1 VIKYRDKK
9 MMNKQFKI
17 ATKILGK
24 MINVFL
30 VLIVLSCQNTFAQ
43 IVEEPT
49 KPNVLFIIVDD
60 LKPILGCY
68 GDPFVKTP
76 NIDRFAKEGVVF
88 TNTYCQQ
95 AVCGPSRASFLTGM
109 RPDYTGVWDLETE
122 MRNINP
128 EILSMP
134 QFFKQNGY
142 ITAGIGKVFDS
153 RSVDENIDKPSWSIP
168 FYKKSNDYYPKE
180 MGKAKG
186 RYRGV
191 KVLEEIEIYEKIG
204 GAKGLTGKELSNF
217 IKINAKPSV
226 ESLDIPDNAYI
237 DGATVLHSKDILKVL
252 KENAKPFFFAVGIT
266 KPHLPFAVP
275 KKYWDLYNRDEIQL
289 AEFRENANNSP
300 LVAYHRA
307 GELYKYTD
315 IPPIA
320 SFSDVNGGMEL
331 PFDKQ
336 KELIHGYYA
345 SVSYADALIGKLIST
360 LESLDLKDNTIV
372 TIIGD
377 HGWHLGDHNLWC
389 KHSNF
394 EQATRIPMIFKIP
407 GIKAS
412 KTSALAEAVD
422 IFPTLCDATGIKI
435 PEQLQGVSLMPILKE
450 IKSKVKD
457 YAVSQYRRGKNMRT
471 FGYSIRTE
479 RFRLT
484 LWMKDFYRLYKPFD
498 EGYIV
503 SGELYDYDND
513 PLETENYY
521 NNKEYVSVKKELLD
535 YFAEYAKQQNEE
547 LKTSKANRVYTKNL

>member
-1 VIKYRDKK
+1 

-17 ATKILGK
+17 TTKILGK
-24 MINVFL
+24 MINIFL

-43 IVEEPT
+43 IVKEPK

-412 KTSALAEAVD
+412 KKSVLAEAVD

-435 PEQLQGVSLMPILKE
+435 PEQLQGASLMPILMETKN
-450 IKSKVKD
+450 KVKD

-479 RFRLT
+479 RYRLT

-513 PLETENYY
+513 LLETENYY
-521 NNKEYVSVKKELLD
+521 NSKEYVSVKKELLD

-547 LKTSKANRVYTKNL
+547 LKTSKANRIYTKNL

>member
-1 VIKYRDKK
+1 MK
-9 MMNKQFKI
+9 NKRFII
-17 ATKILGK
+17 AIKILGRT
-24 MINVFL
+24 ISVFL
-30 VLIVLSCQNTFAQ
+30 VLISLSCQDTFAQ
-43 IVEEPT
+43 IIKT
-49 KPNVLFIIVDD
+49 TKKPNVLFVIVDD

-68 GDPFVKTP
+68 EDPFVKTP

-300 LVAYHRA
+300 LVAYHGA
-307 GELYKYTD
+307 GELYKYAD

-320 SFSDVNGGMEL
+320 SFSDVKGGMEL

-360 LESLDLKDNTIV
+360 LVSLNLKDNTIV

-435 PEQLQGVSLMPILKE
+435 PEQLQGVRLMPILKE

>member
-1 VIKYRDKK
+1 MI
-9 MMNKQFKI
+9 NKQFKI

-300 LVAYHRA
+300 LVAYHGA
-307 GELYKYTD
+307 GELYKYAD

-320 SFSDVNGGMEL
+320 SFSDVKGGMEL

-360 LESLDLKDNTIV
+360 LVSLNLKDNTIV

>member
-412 KTSALAEAVD
+412 KKSVLAEAVD

-435 PEQLQGVSLMPILKE
+435 PEQLQGASLMPILMETKN
-450 IKSKVKD
+450 KVKD

-479 RFRLT
+479 RYRLT

-513 PLETENYY
+513 LLETENYY
-521 NNKEYVSVKKELLD
+521 NSKEYVSVKKELLD

-547 LKTSKANRVYTKNL
+547 LKTSKANRIYTKNL

>member
-1 VIKYRDKK
+1 
-9 MMNKQFKI
+9 MTNKHFKI

-43 IVEEPT
+43 IVEEPK

-300 LVAYHRA
+300 LVAYHGA

-320 SFSDVNGGMEL
+320 SFSDVKGGMEL

-407 GIKAS
+407 GIKAL

-435 PEQLQGVSLMPILKE
+435 PEQLQGASLIPILME
-450 IKSKVKD
+450 TKSKVKD

-479 RFRLT
+479 RYRLT

-521 NNKEYVSVKKELLD
+521 NNKKYVSVKKELLD

>member
-1 VIKYRDKK
+1 MK
-9 MMNKQFKI
+9 NKRFII
-17 ATKILGK
+17 AIKILGRT
-24 MINVFL
+24 ISVFL
-30 VLIVLSCQNTFAQ
+30 VLINLSCQDTFAQ
-43 IVEEPT
+43 IIKT
-49 KPNVLFIIVDD
+49 TKKPNVLFVIVDD

-68 GDPFVKTP
+68 EDPFVKTP

-88 TNTYCQQ
+88 TNAYCQQ

-142 ITAGIGKVFDS
+142 ETAGIGKVFDS
-153 RSVDENIDKPSWSIP
+153 RSVDENIDNPSWSIP

-186 RYRGV
+186 RYRDL
-191 KVLEEIEIYEKIG
+191 KVLEEIEKYEKIG
-204 GAKGLTGKELSNF
+204 EAKGLTKKELSNF

-237 DGATVLHSKDILKVL
+237 DGATVLHSKDILKIL

-275 KKYWDLYNRDEIQL
+275 KKYWDLYDRDEIQL

-300 LVAYHRA
+300 LVAYHGA

-315 IPPIA
+315 IPPLA
-320 SFSDVNGGMEL
+320 SFSDVKGGMEL
-331 PFDKQ
+331 PIEKQ

-345 SVSYADALIGKLIST
+345 SVSYADALIGKILDT
-360 LESLDLKDNTIV
+360 LEALDLKDNTIV

-407 GIKAS
+407 GVKAS
-412 KTSALAEAVD
+412 KTRALAEAVD

-435 PEQLQGVSLMPILKE
+435 PEQLQGVSLMPVLME
-450 IKSKVKD
+450 TKSKVKD

-479 RFRLT
+479 RYRLT
-484 LWMKDFYRLYKPFD
+484 LWMKDFYRLYEPFH

-513 PLETENYY
+513 PLETENYF
-521 NNKEYVSVKKELLD
+521 NKKEYEGLKKKLLN

-547 LKTSKANRVYTKNL
+547 LKTSKAKLIYAKTNSSLF

>member
-1 VIKYRDKK
+1 VIKHRDKK

-17 ATKILGK
+17 TTKILGK
-24 MINVFL
+24 MINIFL

-43 IVEEPT
+43 IVKEPK

-300 LVAYHRA
+300 LVAYHGA

-320 SFSDVNGGMEL
+320 SFSDVKGGMEL

-412 KTSALAEAVD
+412 KKSVLAEAVD

-435 PEQLQGVSLMPILKE
+435 PEQLQGASLMPILMETKN
-450 IKSKVKD
+450 KVKD

-479 RFRLT
+479 RYRLT

-513 PLETENYY
+513 LLETENYY
-521 NNKEYVSVKKELLD
+521 NSKEYVSVKKELLD

-547 LKTSKANRVYTKNL
+547 LKTSKANRIYTKNL

>member
-1 VIKYRDKK
+1 

-17 ATKILGK
+17 TTKILGK
-24 MINVFL
+24 MINIFL

-43 IVEEPT
+43 IVKEPK

-88 TNTYCQQ
+88 TNAYCQQ

-300 LVAYHRA
+300 LVAYHGA
-307 GELYKYTD
+307 GELYKYAD

-320 SFSDVNGGMEL
+320 SFSDVKGGMEL

-412 KTSALAEAVD
+412 KKSVLAEAVD

-435 PEQLQGVSLMPILKE
+435 PEQLQGASLMPILMETKN
-450 IKSKVKD
+450 KVKD

-479 RFRLT
+479 RYRLT

-513 PLETENYY
+513 LLETENYY
-521 NNKEYVSVKKELLD
+521 NSKEYVSVKKELLD

-547 LKTSKANRVYTKNL
+547 LKTSKANRIYTKNL

>member
-1 VIKYRDKK
+1 
-9 MMNKQFKI
+9 MNKQFKI
-17 ATKILGK
+17 TTKILGK
-24 MINVFL
+24 MINIFL

-43 IVEEPT
+43 IVKEPK

-204 GAKGLTGKELSNF
+204 GAMGLTGKELSNF

-300 LVAYHRA
+300 LVAYHGA

-320 SFSDVNGGMEL
+320 SFSDVKGGMEL

-435 PEQLQGVSLMPILKE
+435 PEQLQGASLMPILME
-450 IKSKVKD
+450 TKSKVKD

-479 RFRLT
+479 RYRLT

-521 NNKEYVSVKKELLD
+521 DNKEYVSVKKELVD

>member
-1 VIKYRDKK
+1 

-300 LVAYHRA
+300 LVAYHGA
-307 GELYKYTD
+307 GELYKYAD

-320 SFSDVNGGMEL
+320 SFSDVKGGMEL

-360 LESLDLKDNTIV
+360 LVSLNLKDNTIV

-435 PEQLQGVSLMPILKE
+435 PEQLQGASLMPILKE
-450 IKSKVKD
+450 TKSKVKD

>member
-1 VIKYRDKK
+1 

-17 ATKILGK
+17 TTKILGK
-24 MINVFL
+24 MINIFL

-43 IVEEPT
+43 IVKEPK

-88 TNTYCQQ
+88 TNAYCQQ

-412 KTSALAEAVD
+412 KKSVLAEAVD

-435 PEQLQGVSLMPILKE
+435 PEQLQGASLMPILMETKN
-450 IKSKVKD
+450 KVKD

-479 RFRLT
+479 RYRLT

-513 PLETENYY
+513 LLETENYY
-521 NNKEYVSVKKELLD
+521 NSKEYVSVKKELLD

-547 LKTSKANRVYTKNL
+547 LKTSKANRIYTKNL

>member
-1 VIKYRDKK
+1 
-9 MMNKQFKI
+9 MMNKQYKI
-17 ATKILGK
+17 ATKILCK

-204 GAKGLTGKELSNF
+204 GAKGLKGKELSNF

-300 LVAYHRA
+300 LVAYHGA
-307 GELYKYTD
+307 GELYKYAD

-320 SFSDVNGGMEL
+320 SFSDVKGGMEL

-360 LESLDLKDNTIV
+360 LVSLNLKDNTIV

-484 LWMKDFYRLYKPFD
+484 LWMKDFYRLHKPFD

>member
-1 VIKYRDKK
+1 
-9 MMNKQFKI
+9 MNKQFKI

-60 LKPILGCY
+60 LKPIIGCY

-300 LVAYHRA
+300 LVAYHGA
-307 GELYKYTD
+307 GELYKYAD

-320 SFSDVNGGMEL
+320 SFSDVKGGMEL

-360 LESLDLKDNTIV
+360 LVSLNLKDNTIV

>member
-1 VIKYRDKK
+1 

-300 LVAYHRA
+300 LVAYHGA
-307 GELYKYTD
+307 GELYKYAD

-320 SFSDVNGGMEL
+320 SFSDVKGGMEL

-360 LESLDLKDNTIV
+360 LVSLNLKDNTIV

-450 IKSKVKD
+450 TKSKVKD

>member
-1 VIKYRDKK
+1 
-9 MMNKQFKI
+9 MMNKQYKI
-17 ATKILGK
+17 ATKILCK

-153 RSVDENIDKPSWSIP
+153 RSVDKNIDKPSWSIP

-204 GAKGLTGKELSNF
+204 GAKGLKGKELSNF

-300 LVAYHRA
+300 LVAYHGA
-307 GELYKYTD
+307 GELYKYAD

-320 SFSDVNGGMEL
+320 SFSDVKGGMEL

-360 LESLDLKDNTIV
+360 LVSLNLKDNTIV

>member
-1 VIKYRDKK
+1 

-300 LVAYHRA
+300 LVAYHGA
-307 GELYKYTD
+307 GELYKYAD

-320 SFSDVNGGMEL
+320 SFSDVKGGMEL

-360 LESLDLKDNTIV
+360 LVSLNLKDNTIV

>member
-1 VIKYRDKK
+1 
-9 MMNKQFKI
+9 MNKQFKI
-17 ATKILGK
+17 TTKILGK
-24 MINVFL
+24 MINIFL

-43 IVEEPT
+43 IVKEPK

-88 TNTYCQQ
+88 TNAYCQQ

-412 KTSALAEAVD
+412 KKSVLAEAVD

-435 PEQLQGVSLMPILKE
+435 PEQLQGASLMPILMETKN
-450 IKSKVKD
+450 KVKD

-479 RFRLT
+479 RYRLT

-513 PLETENYY
+513 LLETENYY
-521 NNKEYVSVKKELLD
+521 NSKEYVSVKKELLD

-547 LKTSKANRVYTKNL
+547 LKTSKANRIYTKNL

>member
-1 VIKYRDKK
+1 
-9 MMNKQFKI
+9 MNKQFKI

-30 VLIVLSCQNTFAQ
+30 VLIVISCQNTFAQ

-300 LVAYHRA
+300 LVAYHGA
-307 GELYKYTD
+307 GELYKYAD

-320 SFSDVNGGMEL
+320 SFSDVKGGMEL

-360 LESLDLKDNTIV
+360 LVSLNLKDNTIV

-450 IKSKVKD
+450 TKSKVKD

>member
-1 VIKYRDKK
+1 
-9 MMNKQFKI
+9 MNKQFKI

-307 GELYKYTD
+307 GELYKYAD

-320 SFSDVNGGMEL
+320 SFSDVKGGMEL

-360 LESLDLKDNTIV
+360 LVSLNLKDNTIV

-435 PEQLQGVSLMPILKE
+435 PEQLQGASLMPILMETKN
-450 IKSKVKD
+450 KVKD

-479 RFRLT
+479 RYRLT

-513 PLETENYY
+513 LLETENYY
-521 NNKEYVSVKKELLD
+521 NSKEYVSVKKELLD

>member
-1 VIKYRDKK
+1 
-9 MMNKQFKI
+9 MNKHFKI

-30 VLIVLSCQNTFAQ
+30 VLVVLSCQNTFAQ
-43 IVEEPT
+43 IVEELK

-204 GAKGLTGKELSNF
+204 RAKGLTGKELSNF

-300 LVAYHRA
+300 LVAYHGA

-320 SFSDVNGGMEL
+320 SFSDVKGGMEL

-435 PEQLQGVSLMPILKE
+435 PEKLQGASLMPILME
-450 IKSKVKD
+450 TKSKVKD

-479 RFRLT
+479 RYRLT

-503 SGELYDYDND
+503 SGELYDYEND

-521 NNKEYVSVKKELLD
+521 NNKEYVSVKKELVD
-535 YFAEYAKQQNEE
+535 YFTEYAKQQNEE

>member
-1 VIKYRDKK
+1 
-9 MMNKQFKI
+9 MNKQFKI

-24 MINVFL
+24 IINVFL

-300 LVAYHRA
+300 LVAYHGA
-307 GELYKYTD
+307 GELYKYAD

-320 SFSDVNGGMEL
+320 SFSDVKGGMEL

-360 LESLDLKDNTIV
+360 LVSLNLKDNTIV

>member
-1 VIKYRDKK
+1 

-30 VLIVLSCQNTFAQ
+30 VLIVLSCQNKFAQ

-76 NIDRFAKEGVVF
+76 NIDRFAKEGVIF

-300 LVAYHRA
+300 LVAYHGA

-320 SFSDVNGGMEL
+320 SFSDVKGGMEL

-435 PEQLQGVSLMPILKE
+435 PEQLQGASLMPILME
-450 IKSKVKD
+450 TKSKVKD

-479 RFRLT
+479 RYRLT

>member
-1 VIKYRDKK
+1 
-9 MMNKQFKI
+9 MNKHFKI

-30 VLIVLSCQNTFAQ
+30 VLVVLSCQNTFAQ
-43 IVEEPT
+43 IVEELK

-300 LVAYHRA
+300 LVAYHGA

-320 SFSDVNGGMEL
+320 SFSDVKGGMEL

-435 PEQLQGVSLMPILKE
+435 PEKLQGASLMPILME
-450 IKSKVKD
+450 TKSKVKD

-479 RFRLT
+479 RYRLT

-503 SGELYDYDND
+503 SGELYDYEND

-521 NNKEYVSVKKELLD
+521 NNKEYVSVKKELVD
-535 YFAEYAKQQNEE
+535 YFTEYAKQQNEE

>member
-1 VIKYRDKK
+1 MK
-9 MMNKQFKI
+9 NKRFII
-17 ATKILGK
+17 AIKILGRT
-24 MINVFL
+24 ISVFL
-30 VLIVLSCQNTFAQ
+30 VLINLSCQDTFAQ
-43 IVEEPT
+43 IIKT
-49 KPNVLFIIVDD
+49 TKKPNVLFVIVDD

-68 GDPFVKTP
+68 EDPFVKTP

-88 TNTYCQQ
+88 TNAYCQQ

-142 ITAGIGKVFDS
+142 ETAGIGKVFDS
-153 RSVDENIDKPSWSIP
+153 RSVDENIDNPSWSIP

-186 RYRGV
+186 RYRDL
-191 KVLEEIEIYEKIG
+191 KVLEEIEKYEKIG
-204 GAKGLTGKELSNF
+204 EAKGLTKKELSNF

-237 DGATVLHSKDILKVL
+237 DGATVLHSKDILKIL

-275 KKYWDLYNRDEIQL
+275 KKYWDLYDRDEIQL

-300 LVAYHRA
+300 LVAYHGA

-315 IPPIA
+315 IPPLA
-320 SFSDVNGGMEL
+320 SFSDVKGGMEL
-331 PFDKQ
+331 PIEKQ

-345 SVSYADALIGKLIST
+345 SVSYADALIGKILDT
-360 LESLDLKDNTIV
+360 LEALDLKDNTIV

-407 GIKAS
+407 GVKAS
-412 KTSALAEAVD
+412 KTRALAEAVD

-435 PEQLQGVSLMPILKE
+435 PEQLQGVSLMPVLME
-450 IKSKVKD
+450 TKSKVKD

-479 RFRLT
+479 RYRLT
-484 LWMKDFYRLYKPFD
+484 LWMKDFYRLYEPFHK
-498 EGYIV
+498 GYIV

-521 NNKEYVSVKKELLD
+521 NKKEYEGLKKKLLN

-547 LKTSKANRVYTKNL
+547 LKTSKAKLIYAKTNSSLF

>member
-1 VIKYRDKK
+1 

-43 IVEEPT
+43 IVEKPT

-300 LVAYHRA
+300 LVAYHGA
-307 GELYKYTD
+307 GELYKYAD

-320 SFSDVNGGMEL
+320 SFSDVKGGMEL

-360 LESLDLKDNTIV
+360 LVSLNLKDNTIV

-435 PEQLQGVSLMPILKE
+435 PEQLQGASLMPILKE
-450 IKSKVKD
+450 TKSKVKD

>member
-1 VIKYRDKK
+1 
-9 MMNKQFKI
+9 MNKQFKI

-88 TNTYCQQ
+88 TNAYCQQ

-300 LVAYHRA
+300 LVAYHGA
-307 GELYKYTD
+307 GELYKYAD

-320 SFSDVNGGMEL
+320 SFSDVKGGMEL

-360 LESLDLKDNTIV
+360 LVSLNLKDNTIV

>member
-1 VIKYRDKK
+1 
-9 MMNKQFKI
+9 MMNKQFKMV
-17 ATKILGK
+17 TKILGK
-24 MINVFL
+24 MIAVFL
-30 VLIVLSCQNTFAQ
+30 VLMVLSYQNTFAQ
-43 IVEEPT
+43 IVKEFK

-76 NIDRFAKEGVVF
+76 NIDRLAKQGIVF

-191 KVLEEIEIYEKIG
+191 KVLEEIKIYEKIG
-204 GAKGLTGKELSNF
+204 RAKGLTGKELSNF

-275 KKYWDLYNRDEIQL
+275 KKYWDLYKRDEILL

-300 LVAYHRA
+300 LVAYHGA

-320 SFSDVNGGMEL
+320 SFSDVKGGMEL

-435 PEQLQGVSLMPILKE
+435 PEQLQGASLMPILKE
-450 IKSKVKD
+450 TKRKVKD

-547 LKTSKANRVYTKNL
+547 LKTSKANRVYTKKL

>member
-1 VIKYRDKK
+1 
-9 MMNKQFKI
+9 MMNKQYKI
-17 ATKILGK
+17 ATKILCK

-153 RSVDENIDKPSWSIP
+153 RSVDKNIDKPSWSIP

-300 LVAYHRA
+300 LVAYHGA
-307 GELYKYTD
+307 GELYKYAD

-320 SFSDVNGGMEL
+320 SFSDVKGGMEL

-360 LESLDLKDNTIV
+360 LVSLNLKDNTIV

>member
-1 VIKYRDKK
+1 

-300 LVAYHRA
+300 LVAYHGA
-307 GELYKYTD
+307 GELYKYAD

-320 SFSDVNGGMEL
+320 SFSDVKGGMEL

-360 LESLDLKDNTIV
+360 LVSLNLKDNTIV

-521 NNKEYVSVKKELLD
+521 NNKEYVSVKKELLG

>member
-1 VIKYRDKK
+1 
-9 MMNKQFKI
+9 MNKHFKI

-30 VLIVLSCQNTFAQ
+30 VLVVLSCQNTFAQ
-43 IVEEPT
+43 IVEELK

-300 LVAYHRA
+300 LVAYHGA

-320 SFSDVNGGMEL
+320 SFSDVKGGMEL

-435 PEQLQGVSLMPILKE
+435 PEKLQGASLMPILME
-450 IKSKVKD
+450 TKSKVKD

-479 RFRLT
+479 RYRLT

-521 NNKEYVSVKKELLD
+521 NNKEYVSVKKELVD
-535 YFAEYAKQQNEE
+535 YFTEYAKQQNEE

>member
-1 VIKYRDKK
+1 
-9 MMNKQFKI
+9 MNKHFKI

-30 VLIVLSCQNTFAQ
+30 VLVVLSCQNTFAQ
-43 IVEEPT
+43 IVEELK

-191 KVLEEIEIYEKIG
+191 KVLEEIEIYQKIG

-300 LVAYHRA
+300 LVAYHGA

-320 SFSDVNGGMEL
+320 SFSDVKGGMEL

-435 PEQLQGVSLMPILKE
+435 PEKLQGASLMPILME
-450 IKSKVKD
+450 TKSKVKD

-479 RFRLT
+479 RYRLT

-521 NNKEYVSVKKELLD
+521 NNKEYVSVKKELVD
-535 YFAEYAKQQNEE
+535 YFTEYAKQQNEE

>member
-1 VIKYRDKK
+1 

-24 MINVFL
+24 IINVFL

-88 TNTYCQQ
+88 TNAYCQQ

-300 LVAYHRA
+300 LVAYHGA
-307 GELYKYTD
+307 GELYKYAD

-320 SFSDVNGGMEL
+320 SFSDVKGGMEL

-479 RFRLT
+479 RYRLT

>member
-1 VIKYRDKK
+1 

-300 LVAYHRA
+300 LVAYHGA
-307 GELYKYTD
+307 GELYKYAD

-320 SFSDVNGGMEL
+320 SFSDVKGGMEL

-360 LESLDLKDNTIV
+360 LVSLNLKDNTIV

-484 LWMKDFYRLYKPFD
+484 LWMKDFYRLHKPFD

>member
-1 VIKYRDKK
+1 
-9 MMNKQFKI
+9 MNKQFKI

-300 LVAYHRA
+300 LVAYHGA
-307 GELYKYTD
+307 GELYKYAD

-320 SFSDVNGGMEL
+320 SFSDVKGGMEL

-360 LESLDLKDNTIV
+360 LVSLNLKDNTIV

-435 PEQLQGVSLMPILKE
+435 PEQLQGASLMPILKE
-450 IKSKVKD
+450 TKSKVKD

>member
-1 VIKYRDKK
+1 
-9 MMNKQFKI
+9 MMNKHFKI
-17 ATKILGK
+17 ATKILVK
-24 MINVFL
+24 MINIFL
-30 VLIVLSCQNTFAQ
+30 VLIVLLCQNTFAQ
-43 IVEEPT
+43 IVKKPK

-300 LVAYHRA
+300 LVAYHGA

-320 SFSDVNGGMEL
+320 SFSDVKGGMEL

-435 PEQLQGVSLMPILKE
+435 PEQLQGASLMPILKE
-450 IKSKVKD
+450 TKSKVKD

-521 NNKEYVSVKKELLD
+521 NNKEYVSVKKELVN
-535 YFAEYAKQQNEE
+535 YFSEYAKQQNKE

>member
-1 VIKYRDKK
+1 
-9 MMNKQFKI
+9 MMNKQYKI
-17 ATKILGK
+17 ATKILCK

-300 LVAYHRA
+300 LVAYHGA
-307 GELYKYTD
+307 GELYKYAD

-320 SFSDVNGGMEL
+320 SFSDVKGGMEL

-360 LESLDLKDNTIV
+360 LVSLNLKDNTIV

>member
-1 VIKYRDKK
+1 

-17 ATKILGK
+17 ATKILCK

-204 GAKGLTGKELSNF
+204 GAKGLKGKELSNF

-300 LVAYHRA
+300 LVAYHGA
-307 GELYKYTD
+307 GELYKYAD

-320 SFSDVNGGMEL
+320 SFSDVKGGMEL

-360 LESLDLKDNTIV
+360 LVSLNLKDNTIV

>member
-1 VIKYRDKK
+1 

-300 LVAYHRA
+300 LVAYHGA
-307 GELYKYTD
+307 GELYKYAD

-320 SFSDVNGGMEL
+320 SFSDVKGGMEL

-360 LESLDLKDNTIV
+360 LVSLNLKDNTIV

-471 FGYSIRTE
+471 FGYSIRTK